1 MLILANGQEPG
12 ADTAR
17 LRRHASG
24 LETLARAH
32 YHRSAL
38 AACADCY
45 LELERVAHALDDE
58 ATGLRA
64 RFWYATALHGLG
76 RHEEALVAME
86 HALDDGTHEI
96 DEPSLYL
103 LWTRALRAEI
113 ELPRPLAQIEATF
126 QAIEHELRKRG
137 IHERRSRLLLN
148 RARLALSRGRL
159 AEAIEVGEEALACRK
174 GESHTYTLGAHY
186 WPLVAACTWA
196 GELPRARRH
205 LEEWRK
211 GGEGSRTSTVFLT
224 CRQAELERRAGR
236 LERALAVAR
245 DAWAHALATDEHQL
259 HIFSGHALV
268 QAQLA
273 LGRIAQARG
282 VLAWLL
288 RHRHCEFGEHAHVQ
302 RLLVADLALAEAR
315 RLGGL
320 RALDADFGREHARPR
335 GVRDPGRALL
345 ALERARRLYD
355 RTETRGR
362 ALDELLECH
371 FRSYGLAARRA
382 LVSRTRDELRR
393 L

>member
-1 MLILANGQEPG
+1 MLILASDSEPT
-12 ADTAR
+12 ADLER
-17 LRRHASG
+17 LRRHAG
-24 LETLARAH
+24 ALESSARAH

-45 LELERVAHALDDE
+45 LELERVACALDDE
-58 ATGLRA
+58 TTVLRA

-76 RHEEALVAME
+76 RHEEALIAME
-86 HALDDGTHEI
+86 HALRAGPHEI
-96 DEPSLYL
+96 DEPSVYL

-113 ELPRPLAQIEATF
+113 ELPRPLAQIDATVR
-126 QAIEHELRKRG
+126 AIERELHERG
-137 IHERRSRLLLN
+137 IRNRRSRLLLN
-148 RARLALSRGRL
+148 HARLALSRGQL
-159 AEAIEVGEEALACRK
+159 PEAIEVAEEALACHK
-174 GESHTYTLGAHY
+174 GESHTYALGAHY

-196 GELPRARRH
+196 GELARARRH
-205 LEEWRK
+205 LEEWQK
-211 GGEGSRTSTVFLT
+211 GGEGSRTSAVFLT

-320 RALDADFGREHARPR
+320 RALDADFGREHARPL
-335 GVRDPGRALL
+335 GARDPGRALL

-355 RTETRGR
+355 RTEARGR
-362 ALDELLECH
+362 ALDELLDCR

-382 LVSRTRDELRR
+382 LVSRTHHELVR